1 MLELIVILGII
12 ILLIIIGHLIKKN
25 KINFKFVYLNYAV
38 LLIFILLVAVLM
50 IPYVSTWILEKTG
63 FIARDILL
71 SLAIGFLFYAS
82 FIQGI
87 LIAKQNEKIDR
98 VAQLLSVSEALD
110 KKERNEKN

>member
-1 MLELIVILGII
+1 M
-12 ILLIIIGHLIKKN
+12 
-25 KINFKFVYLNYAV
+25 
-38 LLIFILLVAVLM
+38 LVALLM
-50 IPYVSTWILEKTG
+50 IPYVSTWILDKTG

-71 SLAIGFLFYAS
+71 ALAIGYLFYAS